1 MVVVA
6 GKVLSLFLSL
16 YVSVSLDF
24 FSRILLVQFA
34 STREL
39 YTLHIVCCLDYP
51 HNA

>member
-6 GKVLSLFLSL
+6 GKALFLT
-16 YVSVSLDF
+16 VSISLDF
-24 FSRILLVQFA
+24 FNKILLVQFA

-39 YTLHIVCCLDYP
+39 YTLHMVCYLDSP